1 MTISA
6 LTRSWPTLAAWGA
19 GLIQLGIG
27 AGMVTRGTD
36 AAARG
41 TGVVLVALG
50 AAALAWG
57 VVSLARGRVIAP
69 AVGVGLALAGV
80 VAAVVAMSVDP
91 ARVSLHATGVS
102 VVLWLV
108 CGVAAAAIARRT
120 SRRTSVRDSA
130 AAPDGVAATDP
141 DGARAANARTVPRTS
156 AVGILVG
163 SIIVAGLVTPALGA
177 TEAGGLAPSHSDHP
191 MFVDHGH

>member
-50 AAALAWG
+50 AAALVWG

-69 AVGVGLALAGV
+69 GVGVGLALAGV

-91 ARVSLHATGVS
+91 VRISLHATGVS

-108 CGVAAAAIARRT
+108 CGVAAAAIARRS
-120 SRRTSVRDSA
+120 SRRSSA
-130 AAPDGVAATDP
+130 AAPDGAAAADP